1 MGQEVVDRL
10 HRLMWKAPQRI
21 AIEIAEIWI
30 CDDESALEMS
40 QSVVLV
46 EFESVFAVSNLHKGK
61 VRSPTVA
68 RNLVNIEEVSKAFD
82 IRPLLT
88 KVSLGI
94 SEGERIGIVGRNGA
108 GKSTLMRIITGEE
121 APDAGRVTKSNSTAI
136 GYLAQ
141 IDNADPTAT
150 VGDVVLGDRE
160 KHEWAG
166 DSRIREI
173 FTGLFG
179 GFDDHLFERT
189 FGNLSGGEKRRVG
202 LAKLLIDD
210 IQLVLLDEPTNHLDV
225 EGVAWLAEHLKRRT
239 DLAVLVVTH
248 DRWFLDEITERTWE
262 VVQGK
267 VEEYEGG
274 YSAFVLAKA
283 ERSRQSAATEARRN
297 NLIRKELAWLRR
309 GAPARTTKP
318 KFRVDAAN
326 ELISAEPAPRD
337 GSELLKFALNRLGKT
352 VLEAKDMQVKAG
364 DKELLSHLTWNI
376 GPGDRI
382 GIVGINGAGKSTLM
396 RVLASE
402 LQPAAG
408 KLTTGITVKIAFLT
422 QHLDELD
429 PTWRVLEAVE
439 KVAQYVELGKGKTLS
454 ASQLCERLGFDRDGQ
469 WTPVGD
475 LSGGERRRL
484 QLTRLLMDAP
494 NVLMLDEPTND
505 FDIETLT
512 ELEDLLDSYGGTLLV
527 VSHDRY
533 FLERVC
539 DRFVGLLGD
548 LQLRDLPRGVDE
560 YLELRHQQSTPTQN
574 SGGKGKSSS
583 AAEERQLKKDLTRV
597 ERQIEKGRAEVA
609 RLTAEQET
617 FAMDPTKLVE
627 VSEQLAKV
635 SAELVTREEE
645 WLSITMALEG

>member
-1 MGQEVVDRL
+1 
-10 HRLMWKAPQRI
+10 
-21 AIEIAEIWI
+21 
-30 CDDESALEMS
+30 
-40 QSVVLV
+40 
-46 EFESVFAVSNLHKGK
+46 
-61 VRSPTVA
+61 VA

-82 IRPLLT
+82 IRPLLI

-121 APDAGRVTKSNSTAI
+121 APDEGRVTKSNATNI

-141 IDNADPTAT
+141 IDSADPAAT
-150 VGDVVLGDRE
+150 VGEVVLGNRE

-166 DSRIREI
+166 DARIREI

-210 IQLVLLDEPTNHLDV
+210 VQLVLLDEPTNHLDV
-225 EGVAWLAEHLKRRT
+225 EGVAWLASHLKKRT

-248 DRWFLDEITERTWE
+248 DRWFLDEITDRTWE
-262 VVQGK
+262 VVLGN
-267 VEEYEGG
+267 VEEYDGG

-283 ERSRQSAATEARRN
+283 ERSRQSAVTEARRN

-352 VLEAKDMQVKAG
+352 VLETKDMQVKAG

-439 KVAQYVELGKGKTLS
+439 KVAQFVELGKGKTLS

-560 YLELRHQQSTPTQN
+560 YLELRGKQSAASPSQE
-574 SGGKGKSSS
+574 SKSKTSN
-583 AAEERQLKKDLTRV
+583 AAEERQLKKDLSRV
-597 ERQIEKGRAEVA
+597 ERQIEKGKAEVA
-609 RLTAEQET
+609 RITAELESAT
-617 FAMDPTKLVE
+617 GTPDELIALTE
-627 VSEQLAKV
+627 SLAKIE
-635 SAELVTREEE
+635 SELAVREEE
-645 WLSITMALEG
+645 WLAITLALES